1 MEKKIKKP
9 ETLQEKI
16 ARIQRK
22 RRAIEQDKKEFGFYP
37 DMDEEE
43 IEELEWLAER
53 KEAMEEMRAEY
64 YEEKRRGL

>member
-1 MEKKIKKP
+1 MEKKIKKQ

-16 ARIQRK
+16 ARIERK

-37 DMDEEE
+37 DMNEEE

>member
-16 ARIQRK
+16 ARIERK